1 MGTTAVVLPAP
12 VWGLLSCC
20 FLCSWA
26 WRGPRP
32 LSSLPAP
39 APQVQPGSVPSW
51 GAPERAEAALAFLYS
66 GDAQQ
71 LLGANC
77 SQRYVAWRA
86 GGSPGLPPLLQRAAG
101 ILAQAAN
108 FLNMLLQANDI
119 RESSVEEDVEWYQ
132 ALVRSLAEG
141 DPRTYRV
148 LLTFNPPPGAS
159 HLTLALQ
166 ATRSGDETIL
176 EDLSQTRMQER
187 VPAGAPDSPALRKRV
202 LTNDLGSLGSPKW
215 PRGDGYVGDVQHVRL
230 TAPFLECQGGQLRP
244 GWLVTLSATFYG
256 LKPDLS
262 PEARGQVQ
270 MDLDLQSVDINQCS
284 RGPGWFSDTHLCDL
298 NSTQC
303 VPLKMQGFVLSR
315 YLCRCRPGFYGVN
328 LSAGLEEPVVQ
339 VASPPDNS
347 GQLLRCLPCAQDC
360 ASCLDAAPCLEEE
373 ASALRAA
380 VLACQA
386 CCMLAV
392 FLGMVVSYRGRRSKK
407 VRAAGLVLLEAVLFG
422 SLLLYFP
429 VFILYFRP
437 SVFRCIALRWV
448 RLLGFVTVYG
458 SITLRLHRV
467 LQLFLSPTA
476 QRGPVLSRGRLV
488 WRLALLLLVALTF
501 LAVWTAGVLEP
512 GSQHTALITRGHTPA
527 GRHFYLCHHDRW
539 DYIMVVAEV
548 LLLCWGS
555 FLCYATRAV
564 PSAFHEPRYLGIAL
578 HNELL
583 LSTAFHATRFVLG
596 PSLHPDWT
604 LLLFFLH
611 THGTVTATLALIFIP
626 KLRRPGAPSREE
638 MVDEELEDEL
648 DLQHSGSYLDSSL
661 ASAWSE
667 RSLDPGDIR
676 DELKKLYAQLEVHK
690 TKEMATNNPHLP
702 KTRDSSRQG
711 LGRSFMRCLAEFPE
725 VLARQHSRSSGRGSL
740 PNSSRRRLLS
750 EGLQETQGSPALRRS
765 RGTHE
770 QEPGGEQGPP
780 LLDSL
785 LRRKLA
791 MKDSRRSR
799 ASAEGPPAL
808 GFRSASAHNLTVSE
822 RSPRARPASL
832 QKSLSVVTGTQEKE
846 LLVASQAQLEE
857 MYQQAKEQEERRRAE
872 GAGASPARR
881 PSTRRPEPARRAPL
895 SAPPTPAKN
904 WSVDCLQGT
913 CREDPGKR
921 PPHPLIRPQVS
932 MPSRGEPQWLSPT
945 ATWAPAPMLAPGPP
959 ESPSLLTYICPWE
972 NAELPIKKEKTSPED
987 PLEVAR
993 HTLSP
998 APARARLWR
1007 ALSVAAERKAAAES
1021 RPNPEDGL
1029 LQGDSEDGDEERPK
1043 IFSKSHSLRSP
1054 AQPGS
1059 VRGLGL
1065 ALRVLTRSRSTY
1077 REKESGPERP
1087 EQEEGVRASGE
1098 GARAGPRSPRQGRPK
1113 AVSKQAAVVPTD
1125 EESLQN
1131 QQNAHTSRR
1140 LRQYQRASG
1149 DRDGGGGPGQGV
1161 WRGVITGPAGS
1172 SLERAA
1178 GPGGWQEV
1186 PRAGLQPQGSAQH
1199 SLAEVCP
1206 WEVPEVAEPR
1216 QPQGESRADICPW
1229 EGQEGGPEG
1238 DPGSQAWKDAQE
1250 AEEGASGKPEPHRDV
1265 GAPAPK
1271 GLMGQGTVCPWDHVD
1286 PGGLSPRFA
1295 PDRSQGRC
1303 VAVGRGETRQA
1314 GRGGREAWIPDLPV
1328 AEHWVWGAGTGEE
1341 GGRSPQEGVKEL
1353 SQEKQE
1359 PSQSVSSWKGRSQR
1373 GDTEP
1378 PYPQE
1383 TTDFRGPSAVS
1394 PGGCSGSPAVGA
1406 SELCPWELT
1415 DKVVAR
1421 GRPSRGAGG
1430 GCILETE
1437 GFGEMGL
1444 QVGEPAQE
1452 PLLQQESGCPRE
1464 TTVPGSAG
1472 PRLDSA
1478 WSKAE
1483 AFGKLTGETAQV
1495 AASMPGEAEAA
1506 MGAVPE
1512 KPGEGGP
1519 KAHLGE
1525 LDHEG
1530 CRPAGMCPWAEG
1542 DAPTGGNA
1550 QLCPWEL
1557 AESIPGKGGPREGG
1571 NWESGKAPEEPEPRV
1586 QEEPERV
1593 VREQEAMGARK
1604 SQDWGRLS
1612 PPTALTYASEAV
1624 GSVGACTARACPWEA
1639 EGVPFAKKAEVGPQE
1654 GRGGAES
1661 GRMEEEG
1668 GTASP
1673 GGTSLYKVAAT
1684 AEAGEH
1690 FAEAAAKPSGGQQ
1703 AAYPWEGAGFR
1714 GPLQEPDAQGTDQ
1727 QEVGPYRARGLG
1739 SKMAELCRWEITDP
1753 EGNSV
1758 RGSMVDI
1765 CFWEGA
1771 GPSQE
1776 EPDLLASAASQT
1788 EILPLPASEKPLCLL
1803 AHRPPA
1809 SAFPESKSSFPAVSK
1824 PASPMTVQVERE
1836 HPGPPELEP
1845 KTSLAPQLT
1854 LQDAQARQAPP
1865 LPEDQGQV
1873 ASKSQHKESESPC
1886 E

>member
-1 MGTTAVVLPAP
+1 MGTPAVVLPSP

-26 WRGPRP
+26 WRGPGP
-32 LSSLPAP
+32 LNPLPALS
-39 APQVQPGSVPSW
+39 PQVQPGPVPGW
-51 GAPERAEAALAFLYS
+51 RAPERAEAALAFLYS

-77 SQRYVAWRA
+77 SQRYVAQGA

-101 ILAQAAN
+101 VLAQAAN

-159 HLTLALQ
+159 HLPLALQ

-176 EDLSQTRMQER
+176 EDLSQTRMWER
-187 VPAGAPDSPALRKRV
+187 GPARAPDSPALQKRV

-215 PRGDGYVGDVQHVRL
+215 PRGDGYVGDMQHVRL
-230 TAPFLECQGGQLRP
+230 TAPFLDCQEGQLRP

-284 RGPGWFSDTHLCDL
+284 RGLGWFSDTHMCDL

-303 VPLKMQGFVLSR
+303 IPLKLQGFVLGR

-328 LSAGLEEPVVQ
+328 LSAGLEEPAVQ
-339 VASPPDNS
+339 VAAPPDSS
-347 GQLLRCLPCAQDC
+347 GQLLRCQPCAQDC
-360 ASCLDAAPCLEEE
+360 ASCLDAAPCLVAE
-373 ASALRAA
+373 ALALRAA

-392 FLGMVVSYRGRRSKK
+392 FLGMVVSYRCRRSKK

-467 LQLFLSPTA
+467 LQLFLSPAA
-476 QRGPVLSRGRLV
+476 QRGPALSRGRLV

-501 LAVWTAGVLEP
+501 LAVWTVGVLER
-512 GSQHTALITRGHTPA
+512 GGQHSALITRGHTPA
-527 GRHFYLCHHDRW
+527 GRYFYLCHHDRW

-583 LSTAFHATRFVLG
+583 LSTAFHAARFVLG

-648 DLQHSGSYLDSSL
+648 DLQRSGSYLDSSL

-702 KTRDSSRQG
+702 KIRGSSRQG

-725 VLARQHSRSSGRGSL
+725 VLTRQHSRSSGRSSL
-740 PNSSRRRLLS
+740 PGSSRRRLLC
-750 EGLQETQGSPALRRS
+750 EGLQEAQGSPALCRS
-765 RGTHE
+765 LGSHE
-770 QEPGGEQGPP
+770 REPGGEQEPP

-791 MKDSRRSR
+791 GKDSRRSR
-799 ASAEGPPAL
+799 ASAEEPPAL
-808 GFRSASAHNLTVSE
+808 GFRSASAHNLTVGE
-822 RSPRARPASL
+822 RPPRARPASL
-832 QKSLSVVTGTQEKE
+832 QKSLSVVTGTQEKA

-857 MYQQAKEQEERRRAE
+857 MYRQAKEQEERRRAE
-872 GAGASPARR
+872 GAGAGPARR
-881 PSTRRPEPARRAPL
+881 PSTRRPEQARRAPL

-904 WSVDCLQGT
+904 CSVDNPQGT

-921 PPHPLIRPQVS
+921 PPHPPIWPQVS
-932 MPSRGEPQWLSPT
+932 TPGRGETQWLTPT
-945 ATWAPAPMLAPGPP
+945 ATWAPTPMLAPGPP
-959 ESPSLLTYICPWE
+959 QSPSLLTYICPWE
-972 NAELPIKKEKTSPED
+972 NAELPIKKEKTSPEE
-987 PLEVAR
+987 PPGAAR

-998 APARARLWR
+998 VPARARLWR
-1007 ALSVAAERKAAAES
+1007 ALSVATERKAASES
-1021 RPNPEDGL
+1021 RPNSEDGP
-1029 LQGDSEDGDEERPK
+1029 LQGDSEDGDEDRPK

-1065 ALRVLTRSRSTY
+1065 ALRALTRSRSTY
-1077 REKESGPERP
+1077 REKESGPQSP
-1087 EQEEGVRASGE
+1087 EQEEGGRASGE

-1131 QQNAHTSRR
+1131 RQNAHTSRR
-1140 LRQYQRASG
+1140 LRQHRQASG

-1161 WRGVITGPAGS
+1161 WRGVIMGPAGS
-1172 SLERAA
+1172 SLERAV
-1178 GPGGWQEV
+1178 GPGGWQDV
-1186 PRAGLQPQGSAQH
+1186 PGAGLQSQDSAQH

-1206 WEVPEVAEPR
+1206 WEVPEVAEPG

-1229 EGQEGGPEG
+1229 EGQEAGPER
-1238 DPGSQAWKDAQE
+1238 DTGSQAQKDAQE
-1250 AEEGASGKPEPHRDV
+1250 AEGETPGKPEPHRDV
-1265 GAPAPK
+1265 GTPAPK
-1271 GLMGQGTVCPWDHVD
+1271 GLMGQGIVCPWDHMD
-1286 PGGLSPRFA
+1286 PGDQPPRA
-1295 PDRSQGRC
+1295 NPGDPDRSQGRC
-1303 VAVGRGETRQA
+1303 VAVGSGETRQA
-1314 GRGGREAWIPDLPV
+1314 WRGGREAWTPDLPA
-1328 AEHWVWGAGTGEE
+1328 AECWVRGAGAGEE
-1341 GGRSPQEGVKEL
+1341 GGRSPPGGVKEL
-1353 SQEKQE
+1353 SQERQE
-1359 PSQSVSSWKGRSQR
+1359 PPQPGSSWKGQR
-1373 GDTEP
+1373 QWGDTES

-1383 TTDFRGPSAVS
+1383 TTDFRGPSAVL
-1394 PGGCSGSPAVGA
+1394 PGGCSGSPARGA
-1406 SELCPWELT
+1406 SELCPRELAG
-1415 DKVVAR
+1415 KAVAR
-1421 GRPSRGAGG
+1421 GRPSLGAGG

-1437 GFGEMGL
+1437 GFGE
-1444 QVGEPAQE
+1444 VGVKAGGPEQE

-1464 TTVPGSAG
+1464 TTAPGSAR
-1472 PRLDSA
+1472 PCLDGT
-1478 WSKAE
+1478 WSRPE
-1483 AFGKLTGETAQV
+1483 ALRKLADETAQV
-1495 AASMPGEAEAA
+1495 AAPGPREAEAA
-1506 MGAVPE
+1506 LGAAPE
-1512 KPGEGGP
+1512 KPDEGGP
-1519 KAHLGE
+1519 KNDLQ
-1525 LDHEG
+1525 DPDREG
-1530 CRPAGMCPWAEG
+1530 CRPAEMRPWEEE

-1550 QLCPWEL
+1550 QLCPWEV
-1557 AESIPGKGGPREGG
+1557 AESIPGKG
-1571 NWESGKAPEEPEPRV
+1571 V
-1586 QEEPERV
+1586 
-1593 VREQEAMGARK
+1593 
-1604 SQDWGRLS
+1604 
-1612 PPTALTYASEAV
+1612 
-1624 GSVGACTARACPWEA
+1624 
-1639 EGVPFAKKAEVGPQE
+1639 
-1654 GRGGAES
+1654 
-1661 GRMEEEG
+1661 
-1668 GTASP
+1668 
-1673 GGTSLYKVAAT
+1673 
-1684 AEAGEH
+1684 
-1690 FAEAAAKPSGGQQ
+1690 
-1703 AAYPWEGAGFR
+1703 R
-1714 GPLQEPDAQGTDQ
+1714 GPLREPDAQGTDP
-1727 QEVGPYRARGLG
+1727 QEACPYRARSLG
-1739 SKMAELCRWEITDP
+1739 SKMAEPCRWEITDP
-1753 EGNSV
+1753 EGNPV
-1758 RGSMVDI
+1758 RGSVGDI
-1765 CFWEGA
+1765 CPWEGA

-1776 EPDLLASAASQT
+1776 EPDLLAFAANQT

-1803 AHRPPA
+1803 ARRPPA
-1809 SAFPESKSSFPAVSK
+1809 SVLPESKSSFPAASK
-1824 PASPMTVQVERE
+1824 PAGPMAVQIERAC
-1836 HPGPPELEP
+1836 PGPPGLEP
-1845 KTSLAPQLT
+1845 EISSAPQLT
-1854 LQDAQARQAPP
+1854 LQDAQARQALP
-1865 LPEDQGQV
+1865 LPGAQGQA
-1873 ASKSQHKESESPC
+1873 ASKSQHEEFESPC